1 MKKMKVF
8 LCMICTALLLS
19 PLTGCGSKGYSGDGD
34 YYRRDPWYYDHYY
47 RSRVHH
53 HHHRSHVHRPG
64 DRPDRPRPPRPP
76 KPPNRPMPR
85 PSHPIAR

>member
-1 MKKMKVF
+1 MKKIKVF
-8 LCMICTALLLS
+8 VCMICTALLLS
-19 PLTGCGSKGYSGDGD
+19 PLMGCGSKGYRGDGD
-34 YYRRDPWYYDHYY
+34 YYRGDPWHYDHYY

-53 HHHRSHVHRPG
+53 HYHRSHVQHPG
-64 DRPDRPRPPRPP
+64 GRPDRPRPPRPP